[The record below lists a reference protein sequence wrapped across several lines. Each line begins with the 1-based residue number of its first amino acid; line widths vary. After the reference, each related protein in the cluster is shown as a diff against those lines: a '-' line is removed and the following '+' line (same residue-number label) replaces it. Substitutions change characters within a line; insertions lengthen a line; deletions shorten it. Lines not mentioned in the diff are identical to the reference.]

1 MVEPQL
7 LPLLPQLFIQ
17 ETPAA
22 ATALFEHGHHCK
34 NDKIREDLQNLVCD
48 YSKKYDQHWSTQH
61 TTALIS

>member
-34 NDKIREDLQNLVCD
+34 NDKIREDLQNLICD
-48 YSKKYDQHWSTQH
+48 YSKK
-61 TTALIS
+61 I